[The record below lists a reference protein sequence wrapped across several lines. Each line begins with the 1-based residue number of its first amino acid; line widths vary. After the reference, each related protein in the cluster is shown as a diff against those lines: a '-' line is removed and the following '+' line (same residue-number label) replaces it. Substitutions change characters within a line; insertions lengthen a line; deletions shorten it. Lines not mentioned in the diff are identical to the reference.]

1 MDLVEIMGYV
11 AGVLSLIA
19 FIVLTNIQG
28 IKNLYLIINKPIDYI
43 KINHGGVL
51 EEILERHFGEKI
63 KEVVDSSIVETLSD
77 TGIYRV
83 LDENKSI
90 YSILTKN
97 FIDSEIKKN
106 SADYRS
112 RLIHIIQKNSKN
124 IPSKVGLKSPS
135 NYEYYINLRSILP
148 NSAEATMLSYILTG
162 FILDSIENDN
172 KRYDFIAVNRNGN
185 SILGYLISNFLS
197 LPLVIVNYDSRWE
210 LGGKKV
216 DIDGLSEIRRPS
228 NKRGFLV
235 DDAVSGGSILKESC
249 SILRKNGLQ
258 IDDVYV
264 LFTRKEDDAISDY
277 KNDSINLHSIFD
289 LDDKAICKIIE
300 AKPENL
306 ESMAN
311 EI

>member
-1 MDLVEIMGYV
+1 MIE
-11 AGVLSLIA
+11 
-19 FIVLTNIQG
+19 
-28 IKNLYLIINKPIDYI
+28 NLWK
-43 KINHGGVL
+43 
-51 EEILERHFGEKI
+51 EKI
-63 KEVVDSSIVETLSD
+63 KKNNEPTYFNEMLVQIDGADFAQHIEDRDMAFIEELIDLFIKGAVI
-77 TGIYRV
+77 
-83 LDENKSI
+83 
-90 YSILTKN
+90 ILKGVFEPT
-97 FIDSEIKKN
+97 IDSEIKKN

-235 DDAVSGGSILKESC
+235 DDAVSGG
-249 SILRKNGLQ
+249 
-258 IDDVYV
+258 
-264 LFTRKEDDAISDY
+264 
-277 KNDSINLHSIFD
+277 
-289 LDDKAICKIIE
+289 
-300 AKPENL
+300 
-306 ESMAN
+306 
-311 EI
+311 